1 MYLID
6 TSTCVSILRNRL
18 PAVVDRLR
26 GMPINDLAM
35 SSISAGELY
44 YGAAKSARP
53 QSEMRKIQELL
64 TLIRPVEFGS
74 EAALAYGLVRSFL
87 ERKGQVIGSFDM
99 LIAAHALSADAT
111 LVTHNTREFGRLPD
125 LHVEDWTG

>member
-6 TSTCVSILRNRL
+6 SSMCVSILRKRL
-18 PAVVDRLR
+18 PKAVERLHS
-26 GMPINDLAM
+26 MSADDLG
-35 SSISAGELY
+35 ISAVSVGELY
-44 YGAAKSARP
+44 HGAAKSAQP
-53 QSEMRKIQELL
+53 QAEMRKVQELL
-64 TLIRPVEFGS
+64 TLLRPIAFGS

-125 LHVEDWTG
+125 LRVEDWTG

>member
-44 YGAAKSARP
+44 HGAAKSART

-64 TLIRPVEFGS
+64 TLIRPLEFGS

-87 ERKGQVIGSFDM
+87 ERNGQVIGSLDM

-125 LHVEDWTG
+125 LRVEDWTG